1 MTTMMEQRTTPD
13 VREDERRQEDRRR
26 VLRGARIL
34 FNQGYGAFECLVRN
48 RSETGARL
56 SFGDASG
63 VPSLFEVEISGE
75 QGRRQAF
82 VRWRTLTEIGV
93 ALR

>member
-1 MTTMMEQRTTPD
+1 M
-13 VREDERRQEDRRR
+13 
-26 VLRGARIL
+26 
-34 FNQGYGAFECLVRN
+34 RN